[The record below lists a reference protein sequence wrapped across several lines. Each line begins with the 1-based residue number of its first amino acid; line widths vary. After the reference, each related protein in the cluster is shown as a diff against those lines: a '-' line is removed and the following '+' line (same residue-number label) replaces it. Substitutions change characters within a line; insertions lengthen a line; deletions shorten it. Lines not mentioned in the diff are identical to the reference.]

1 MLSSSLPLSQ
11 RNGYPGMMER
21 TVQPVRRRITEIL
34 RENGSA
40 TVAELADRLGM
51 APVSVRHHLDILVGE
66 DLVELNGL
74 RRRDGAGRPSQV
86 YGLTENAYKLFPQRH
101 DMLAEHLLS
110 ELKAALPEAVVRGVL
125 QRVAERT
132 VREAP
137 MPDSNQT
144 VEERLDQ
151 IASFL
156 TNQGYDARWVSCN
169 DHYEMHACNCPYAG
183 VSDRHP
189 EICLMDQAL
198 MQQLLPGTIRL
209 ETRVLNGAA
218 HCRYLIPDQEGAE
231 PASSE
236 PDNNA

>member
-1 MLSSSLPLSQ
+1 MLSSPLPLKQ
-11 RNGYPGMMER
+11 QDGNPGMMER

-40 TVAELADRLGM
+40 TVAELADQLGM
-51 APVSVRHHLDILVGE
+51 APVSVRHHLDILVSE
-66 DLVELNGL
+66 DLVELDGL

-86 YGLTENAYKLFPQRH
+86 YALTEGANKLFPQRH
-101 DMLAEHLLS
+101 DILADHLLS

-151 IASFL
+151 VTGFL
-156 TNQGYDARWVSCN
+156 TNQGYDARWVTSN
-169 DHYEMHACNCPYAG
+169 DHYELHTCNCPYAG

-198 MQQLLPGTIRL
+198 LQQLIPGAIRL

-218 HCRYLIPDQEGAE
+218 HCRYLIPDQESAE
-231 PASSE
+231 PTGSE
-236 PDNNA
+236 SKGNA